1 MSDNKDNSK
10 KGFFSR
16 LFGGSNTSVQT
27 KTEVTSSEQSSEIPS
42 MSALNKMKKADIVSV
57 AKDNGLELDINLTKA
72 KLLEAWELHFS
83 SEPSPSA
90 VDDAADVMA
99 EVAAAKEAPVEEAAE
114 EVAEE
119 APVEEAA
126 EEVAEE
132 VAEEAPVEEAAEEL
146 AEEAPVEEAV
156 EEVAEEA
163 AEEVAEE
170 VAEEAPVEEAAE
182 EAVVEEAVEEVAEE
196 APVEEAAEEVAE
208 EVAEEAPVEEAA
220 EEAVVEEAVEE
231 VAEEAAE
238 EVAEVVAEEA
248 PVEEAAEEAAEEAVV
263 EEAVEEKETEIKISM
278 DEKTS
283 AQIISDFETKQLKT
297 DLPEFRPGDTIVVS
311 VKVREGERTRLQAFE
326 GVVMGV
332 KKGGLNSSFIVR
344 KISSGIGVER
354 TFQTHSPMID
364 SIKVKRKGDVRQAKL
379 FYLRERSGKSARIKE
394 RLE

>member
-1 MSDNKDNSK
+1 MSDNKDNNK

-16 LFGGSNTSVQT
+16 LFGGSNASVQT

-132 VAEEAPVEEAAEEL
+132 APVEEAAEE
-146 AEEAPVEEAV
+146 
-156 EEVAEEA
+156 VAEEA
-163 AEEVAEE
+163 AEE

-182 EAVVEEAVEEVAEE
+182 EVEEK
-196 APVEEAAEEVAE
+196 
-208 EVAEEAPVEEAA
+208 
-220 EEAVVEEAVEE
+220 
-231 VAEEAAE
+231 
-238 EVAEVVAEEA
+238 
-248 PVEEAAEEAAEEAVV
+248 AAEEAVV

-278 DEKTS
+278 NEKTS

>member
-1 MSDNKDNSK
+1 MSDNKDNNK

-16 LFGGSNTSVQT
+16 LFGGSNASEQT
-27 KTEVTSSEQSSEIPS
+27 KTEVTSSEQISEIPS
-42 MSALNKMKKADIVSV
+42 ISGLNKMKKADIVSV

-72 KLLEAWELHFS
+72 KLLEAWKLHFNP
-83 SEPSPSA
+83 EPLPSA

-99 EVAAAKEAPVEEAAE
+99 EVAAA
-114 EVAEE
+114 EE

-126 EEVAEE
+126 EEV
-132 VAEEAPVEEAAEEL
+132 
-146 AEEAPVEEAV
+146 
-156 EEVAEEA
+156 
-163 AEEVAEE
+163 
-170 VAEEAPVEEAAE
+170 
-182 EAVVEEAVEEVAEE
+182 
-196 APVEEAAEEVAE
+196 VEEAAEEV
-208 EVAEEAPVEEAA
+208 VEEAT
-220 EEAVVEEAVEE
+220 
-231 VAEEAAE
+231 
-238 EVAEVVAEEA
+238 
-248 PVEEAAEEAAEEAVV
+248 
-263 EEAVEEKETEIKISM
+263 EEKEAEIKISL

-283 AQIISDFETKQLKT
+283 AQIISDFENKQLKT